1 MAINKQYLK
10 LQLFLHMTYEGTTSN
25 SHRNQSYCSIF
36 ILIPQKFQVWSKEY
50 DFEKRKK
57 NLVCL
62 FTTNGLFLVIKNAK
76 INFFEMKLK
85 NFKMKLK
92 NFKISKFEK
101 YRQNA
106 KILSY

>member
-10 LQLFLHMTYEGTTSN
+10 LQLFFLHMTYEGTTSN
-25 SHRNQSYCSIF
+25 SHRNQSYFSIF
-36 ILIPQKFQVWSKEY
+36 ILIPLKFQVWSKKCE
-50 DFEKRKK
+50 FEKKIIFGLSVYHK
-57 NLVCL
+57 CLV
-62 FTTNGLFLVIKNAK
+62 LVIKNVK
-76 INFFEMKLK
+76 INFFKMKLE

-92 NFKISKFEK
+92 NFKIPKFEK